1 MEKNFEPVPP
11 TKASEDLNSAKI
23 FYVVVLYLLK
33 PVKPWSL
40 YTLVIWKRA
49 ASAHIFHF
57 VSTEERKSRV
67 WT

>member
-40 YTLVIWKRA
+40 YTLVI
-49 ASAHIFHF
+49 
-57 VSTEERKSRV
+57 
-67 WT
+67 